1 MYREPFV
8 DETTSK
14 TVVSKTFITVGI
26 TIAAMAFTMLFIWS
40 YQKSYKL
47 FIMIFSVVVF
57 AFALFTVIVVTLT
70 RKKMTEFQFRLY
82 LSITVFMTLMSL
94 IMFIFFTILAVGH
107 LRQLNAMNPTMAT
120 NTSSSY
126 YNQQPSPYGQQGPMM
141 TPPGY
146 NYSPPTPSYQ

>member
-57 AFALFTVIVVTLT
+57 AFALFTVIVVTIT
-70 RKKMTEFQFRLY
+70 RKKITEFQFRLY

-107 LRQLNAMNPTMAT
+107 LRQLNAMNPTIST
-120 NTSSSY
+120 NPSSSY

-146 NYSPPTPSYQ
+146 NYNPPQPSYQ